1 MSLHVRGIVAGY
13 GGVPVLH
20 GVDLE
25 AGPGELVSV
34 LGASGS
40 GKTTLLRVVAGLHR
54 PDAGAVHLAGED
66 VTGVA
71 PERRRVGLVP
81 QEGAL
86 FSHLDVAGNV
96 GFGLLP
102 AGLARLRVDRAAR
115 SGARERVREL
125 LELVG
130 LTGKAD
136 RMPHQLSGG
145 ERRRVALARALAPRP
160 SVVLLDEPFS
170 ALDAGLREQ
179 VRGDAVAALR
189 AAGSTAVLITHD
201 RREALS
207 VSDRVAVLH
216 DGRLEQTAGP
226 RELYARPA
234 TARVAAFVGDAALLP
249 GQAAGGRVT
258 TALGSAAIAGAP
270 ASSRGRDGTAEVV
283 AVLRPEGL
291 RIAGPAGRG
300 APAVVEHVEFLG
312 DAVLVTARP
321 EQDTGNG
328 PVVRIRTGADGQWRP
343 GDRCRVHADG
353 PVHVV
358 PRT

>member
-1 MSLHVRGIVAGY
+1 MAPTPMGPTAMALTVRGIVAGY
-13 GGVPVLH
+13 GHEPVLH

-54 PDAGAVHLAGED
+54 PRAGSVHLGADD
-66 VTGVA
+66 VTAVA
-71 PERRRVGLVP
+71 PEQRGVGLVP

-86 FSHLDVAGNV
+86 FAHLSVARNV
-96 GFGLLP
+96 GFGLAP
-102 AGLARLRVDRAAR
+102 TGRARLRRTAAATAAAR
-115 SGARERVREL
+115 ARVGEL
-125 LELVG
+125 LDLVG
-130 LTGKAD
+130 LAGTAD

-160 SVVLLDEPFS
+160 RVVLLDEPFS

-179 VRGDAVAALR
+179 VRGEVVAALR

-216 DGRLEQTAGP
+216 DGRVEQTAAP
-226 RELYARPA
+226 RELYATPA
-234 TARVAAFVGDAALLP
+234 TARVARFVGDAALLP
-249 GQAAGGRVT
+249 GRVRGGEVET
-258 TALGSAAIAGAP
+258 VLGRSPVRAGA
-270 ASSRGRDGTAEVV
+270 ATGAVL
-283 AVLRPEGL
+283 AVLRPEQL
-291 RIAGPAGRG
+291 RIA
-300 APAVVEHVEFLG
+300 APTGTGVAAEIVDVEFLG
-312 DAVLVTARP
+312 DALLVTARP
-321 EQDTGNG
+321 DGG
-328 PVVRIRTGADGQWRP
+328 PAVRVRAPAGEPWRP
-343 GDRCRVHADG
+343 GERCRVAAAG

-358 PRT
+358 PDR